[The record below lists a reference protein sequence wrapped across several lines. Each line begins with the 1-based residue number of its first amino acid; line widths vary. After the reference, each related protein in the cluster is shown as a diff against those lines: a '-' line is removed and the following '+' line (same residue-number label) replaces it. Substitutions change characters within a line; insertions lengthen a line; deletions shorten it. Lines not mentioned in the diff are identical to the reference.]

1 MQKTKTLVGSVLLSL
16 VVAVGALAPG
26 CADDDEF
33 IPVVSVPITGIAATG
48 NPIANATVTI
58 KDTAGHVVD
67 TSTGTDGT
75 YSADI
80 AGFSAPY
87 LVEVDTGTE
96 KYYSIGMEVAAGVI
110 NIHPYSDVLV
120 RACYDAYGEDVE
132 TLFGSIDAASPMP
145 PDALV
150 EQVGGVVEGVI
161 NLWMVQNGVNPES
174 YDLISTPFTAAGTG
188 FDAVLNV
195 TSVTNT
201 PGSHT
206 ITVDDATIQQTT
218 TVDVVDATD
227 TMTVNT
233 TTNEIAGTAEST
245 AKVTGQLAATAEL
258 QSAVEGVQAT
268 LDQYKTIVNAH
279 TAAADLG
286 NDHLL
291 PLYTTDFLHEA
302 DDGPLHS
309 GLMAEFLR
317 GRQLLDH
324 RIDHVVAFDPVAQ
337 LLTARV
343 VRVLDGEVMKST
355 QIFKN
360 DGTGWKLYGDQQVF
374 GIPWHELVK
383 AVYEESST
391 GTTTTYEIGVWVLS
405 QPDALDP
412 DNPPTVLG
420 GPWATATPTTFF
432 GLSQE
437 TVQATP
443 TTPITFDI
451 DSYWLSQ
458 TLTLETIPPAGT
470 AIEVTVTLAGGSTVT
485 VASEVQATTTETVSF
500 TTAPTGYSTSTDA
513 NLGGT
518 LNIGWT
524 LPKTFAAAFVDG
536 PGCSY
541 WRSADPNDEGYVSGT
556 KNIVG
561 GLPPT
566 SGSISIPALTPDGL
580 PVDRVWLSVPITGQ
594 NGEMSEAVWYFDL
607 P

>member
-1 MQKTKTLVGSVLLSL
+1 MQKTKTLMGNVLLSL
-16 VVAVGALAPG
+16 VVAVGALALG

-33 IPVVSVPITGIAATG
+33 IPVGSVPITGIAATG
-48 NPIANATVTI
+48 NPIANAIVTI
-58 KDTAGHVVD
+58 KDTAGHVLV

-96 KYYSIGMEVAAGVI
+96 KYYSIGMEAAAGVI

-227 TMTVNT
+227 SMTVNT

-279 TAAADLG
+279 
-286 NDHLL
+286 LL

-302 DDGPLHS
+302 DDRPLHS
-309 GLMAEFLR
+309 GFMAEFLR
-317 GRQLLDH
+317 GRQLLDQ

-343 VRVLDGEVMKST
+343 VKVLDGEVMKLT
-355 QIFKN
+355 EVFKN
-360 DGTGWKLYGDQQVF
+360 DGTGWKFYGDQQVF

-383 AVYEESST
+383 ALYVENSTSS
-391 GTTTTYEIGVWVLS
+391 TTTYEIGVWVLS
-405 QPDALDP
+405 QPGALDP
-412 DNPPTVLG
+412 ANPPTVLG
-420 GPWATATPTTFF
+420 GPWATATATTSM
-432 GLSQE
+432 GTNEE

-443 TTPITFDI
+443 TTTIAYDRDTH
-451 DSYWLSQ
+451 WLSQ
-458 TLTLETIPPAGT
+458 TLTLATTPPAGT
-470 AIEVTVTLAGGSTVT
+470 TIEVTVTLAGGSTVT
-485 VASEVQATTTETVSF
+485 VTSEVQATTTETVSF
-500 TTAPTGYSTSTDA
+500 TTGLTGYSTSTDA

-518 LNIGWT
+518 LSIGWT
-524 LPKTFAAAFVDG
+524 LPKTFPAAFVEL
-536 PGCSY
+536 GCSY
-541 WRSADPNDEGYVSGT
+541 WGSADPNQQEGYVSGT

-566 SGSISIPALTPDGL
+566 SGSISIPALSPSDFA
-580 PVDRVWLSVPITGQ
+580 VDRAWLSVPITGQ